1 MKVLNKIVMGAAALV
16 LLTACGPSK
25 CSFEKFQEEARAAS
39 QRDPGY
45 AKLTIKG
52 TIESNSLKITLDNV
66 FEKKDSGWEMTKGD
80 LVNGSIATALSQ
92 LRAVDYAGKEEDGVT
107 YYVGGGFKVVEK
119 DDDGTNTITFDK
131 FGYVLTTKG
140 KVSDYGKSD
149 VKFSWKK

>member
-1 MKVLNKIVMGAAALV
+1 
-16 LLTACGPSK
+16 
-25 CSFEKFQEEARAAS
+25 
-39 QRDPGY
+39 
-45 AKLTIKG
+45 
-52 TIESNSLKITLDNV
+52 
-66 FEKKDSGWEMTKGD
+66 MTKGD

-149 VKFSWKK
+149 IKFSWKK